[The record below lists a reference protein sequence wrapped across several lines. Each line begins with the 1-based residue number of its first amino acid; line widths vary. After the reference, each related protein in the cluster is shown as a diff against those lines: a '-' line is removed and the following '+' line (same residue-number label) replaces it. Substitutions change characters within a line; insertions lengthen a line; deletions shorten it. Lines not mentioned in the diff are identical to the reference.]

1 MDVIHLENSSTTKVR
16 KHIPSGF
23 SMPTILSFENKHD
36 VYRGE
41 DCVEKFCECLRE
53 QPIKIVKF

>member
-1 MDVIHLENSSTTKVR
+1 MR

-23 SMPTILSFENKHD
+23 SIPTILSFENKHD